1 MANKFLNGIAVTGD
15 GSVTGK
21 LSADNFELT
30 SGTHH
35 LTFTES
41 ADDWSILNAGQS
53 NGIVIWNGTSG
64 IDFLYDSAVKTTI
77 DTNGLKVFGT
87 SRATGLIVTPENII
101 AGEGG
106 GGVALTVNDGYG
118 NANVTFNH
126 VSGTPEQ
133 NGNSFRIET
142 NTDSSTGAVMTF
154 EISEG
159 VSSGVAIQTAE
170 VFRLEP
176 SGPKVRVVGGGILH
190 LERDDT
196 GIVDGN
202 PLGRIKFGGDDPV
215 NGTFN
220 HGAEIKG
227 EAAGTWSTDNYPTE
241 LQFYTTLDDT
251 SLIALKLDKNQNTH
265 LTGNLNLAGG
275 NIFNSTGDLTIQN
288 NAGAQFDIKSN
299 QGVRLYIDANGDD
312 TVHKFEILSNTD
324 TYDAGNVV
332 ASVDQSGNAT
342 FAGQVTIP
350 ETPTADAHAAS
361 KKYVDDQITDGVD
374 VAKRLEVTVK
384 NKSGGELTKGTVVH
398 ASPSANPPSGNVIEV
413 VAADANDSTAMP
425 ALGILNET
433 IADEAEG
440 KAVMFGS
447 VTGID
452 TSSFNVGDELYVSTT
467 VGTLTETKPTAIDE
481 QVQKIGVVIKSHASS
496 GHIKVFGAGRSN
508 DVPNFVERDI
518 TFGAAVNISSD
529 LSAAQTIDY
538 PLVISSKDDH
548 NNINQLGGEGV
559 GIQFKIAGNDETV
572 PGNSFLGASIAA
584 IRKSAVDSD
593 SNTDLAFFTSQN
605 DETLDEAF
613 RVNSDGDFGIGTGST
628 ITGKFNSYITAD
640 RQITHNG
647 NGGDL
652 SVISDNG
659 TTPVFYVKGTGSADL
674 VNVFD
679 NTTEVFTIKD
689 GGYVGLNE
697 NNPTSR
703 LHIHHTEDDTDQDLP
718 GSFAMEIDGNFTGT
732 NTITTGN
739 DREQGALYI
748 DVDSSSTGGDTS
760 DEHRVYGI
768 YSDTTFSGTADQAVS
783 IYGRAEQNTTTAN
796 SSSYVIGVEGV
807 AVTDGGADFSVSSIA
822 GVWGEVS
829 MQDSTPVTNS
839 YGGYF
844 KNMVSASRIGATT
857 TSYGLYSEVEINS
870 SSDFTNIKGARVAID
885 VNTDDFTASTIQGLE
900 IIYTGTSLIPS
911 ATNIW
916 SIYSGSDIKSYHK
929 GSFGIGRA
937 FPEVALHVGPTALV
951 ADYDPTETVITVSDT
966 TNGAGF
972 VIRGASPYTWFDVS
986 GGGTGQIFLDSTS
999 FDIYSGTPIDRTG
1012 GAGDTKGT
1020 SRLHVASD
1028 GKIGINDTN
1037 PTYQLSVYNANTNV
1051 ISEFVSGDNQAWIS
1065 VQDDDSGT
1073 YGALFGT
1080 DTDAGHNIVL
1090 ASNSAV
1096 KRLVVDTS
1104 GNVGIGALD
1113 VDSLLHIESTSD
1125 AASPIFTIES
1135 DNAKKI
1141 ELGVVRSAGGT
1152 APNTSFLAFDGDF
1165 RFITG
1170 SGTTNEAIRIDSD
1183 GNLGVGED
1191 NPDAKIHVLQTVD
1204 TKGIRISSST
1214 VQPELTLIDDATG
1227 DYFGIGHN
1235 RSASLLHFEHNN
1247 TSLMY
1252 LSHDGNLGIGTNDID
1267 GKLHVVGDYG
1277 NWKINGYGGMYFN
1290 NSSDT
1295 NNTRY
1300 IHPRSN
1306 GDLSIGRGLTAN
1318 LTSTDPDKYFTTD
1331 TDQLTLEAGGG
1342 IIFNDYGSGS
1352 NTGTVAYNLAVDSSG
1367 NIIENSANTR
1377 SIFVAT
1383 STDTTTDVNA
1393 TTTVNWNSE
1402 DIKDSGYTH
1411 SETTDPDE
1419 ITITQAGTYKIYSAI
1434 TYNTTVQRANV
1445 VLEILV
1451 NGTATTARG
1460 AGGYVRSDSGHNT
1473 GTTIVEDYV
1482 TISANDVIKIQT
1494 IQEAAG
1500 GTANLISSQSK
1511 LIIEKL
1517 TGLTLSTTNANTLGG
1532 LGATDFVA
1540 VAGDTMTGALSI
1552 NEGGAT
1558 IKKTNST
1565 SFQPVLTIE
1574 ELADEGST
1582 ETLTIKNSNDRDI
1595 GIKLETGGGF
1605 HHIWQDSNSDDPL
1618 IISAAGNNRANDSTI
1633 IFHQDHSV
1641 EIPNNTLNLGG
1652 QSAGTRHIKMD
1663 SGSASTAN
1671 SYIGN
1676 YLGGTYLS
1684 TNYYYASG
1692 HNSDVATQRSMEM
1705 FMDVNDV
1712 HFATMPAGN
1721 PGTRTRILT
1730 IDGAEARVGI
1740 GTDNPITK
1748 LNVVGNVSVS
1758 ATKAYRMYN
1767 AANNAWGE
1775 MSFIEADNRI
1785 QFNRGIQNSG
1795 VDWRLSENSADS
1807 YVCANEADFGI
1818 GTTTPNSKLQ
1828 VAGGIQMAD
1837 DTDAASASKVG
1848 TMRYRTGTEYVEV
1861 NGKNLVYKGDFSKDE
1876 GWTKGTGWSIDGG
1889 VAKSDG
1895 TQTADSYLN
1904 QTSNLVQPVYNK
1916 IYKCMFTVSNRTAG
1930 LVGPNV
1936 AGYHNSLVD
1945 SNGAHTVYVNVTN
1958 VNSNTVMYLQANA
1971 SFVGHVDNFQVY
1983 EVEEKSASYA
1993 DMCMQ
1998 TGSGTY
2004 EWVNIV
2010 QNIY

>member
-15 GSVTGK
+15 GTVTGK

-30 SGTHH
+30 SGDHH

-41 ADDWSILNAGQS
+41 SSDWSILNASQS
-53 NGIVIWNGTSG
+53 NGIIIWDGTG
-64 IDFLYDSAVKTTI
+64 GVDILYANAVKTTV
-77 DTNGLKVFGT
+77 DSAGLKVFGT
-87 SRATGLIVTPENII
+87 SRATGLIVTPSNII

-106 GGVALTVNDGYG
+106 GGVALTINDGYG
-118 NANVTFNH
+118 NANLTFNH
-126 VSGTPEQ
+126 VSGVPEQ
-133 NGNSFRIET
+133 DGNSFRIET
-142 NTDSSTGAVMTF
+142 NTDSSSNAAMVF
-154 EISEG
+154 EISQN
-159 VSSGVAIQTAE
+159 VSSGVAIQTTE

-176 SGPKVRVVGGGILH
+176 SGAKVRATGGGILH

-196 GIVDGN
+196 SIVDGN

-220 HGAEIKG
+220 HGAEIRG
-227 EAAGTWSTDNYPTE
+227 EAAGTWSADNYPTE
-241 LQFYTTLDDT
+241 LQFYTTFDDT
-251 SLIALKLDKNQNTH
+251 SLIALKLDKNQNTY
-265 LTGNLNLAGG
+265 LSGNLNLAGG
-275 NIFNSTGDLTIQN
+275 NIYNSTGDFIIQN
-288 NAGAQFDIKSN
+288 NAGAKFDLKSN
-299 QGVRLYIDANGDD
+299 QGIRLFIDSNGDD
-312 TVHKFEILSNTD
+312 TVHLFEILANTD
-324 TYDAGNVV
+324 AYDANSVV
-332 ASVDQSGNAT
+332 ASVSQLGNAVFT
-342 FAGQVTIP
+342 G
-350 ETPTADAHAAS
+350 
-361 KKYVDDQITDGVD
+361 D
-374 VAKRLEVTVK
+374 VSSSTV
-384 NKSGGELTKGTVVH
+384 N
-398 ASPSANPPSGNVIEV
+398 
-413 VAADANDSTAMP
+413 
-425 ALGILNET
+425 
-433 IADEAEG
+433 
-440 KAVMFGS
+440 
-447 VTGID
+447 
-452 TSSFNVGDELYVSTT
+452 
-467 VGTLTETKPTAIDE
+467 
-481 QVQKIGVVIKSHASS
+481 
-496 GHIKVFGAGRSN
+496 SN
-508 DVPNFVERDI
+508 
-518 TFGAAVNISSD
+518 AVNITSD
-529 LSAAQTIDY
+529 LSAASTIDY
-538 PLVISSKDDH
+538 PLIISSKDDD
-548 NNINQLGGEGV
+548 NNINQLGEEGV
-559 GIQFKIAGNDETV
+559 GIQFKIAGNDDTV
-572 PGNSFLGASIAA
+572 PGNSVLGASIAA
-584 IRKSAVDSD
+584 IRESGADDDS
-593 SNTDLAFFTSQN
+593 STALGFFITQN

-613 RVNSDGDFGIGTGST
+613 RVNSS
-628 ITGKFNSYITAD
+628 
-640 RQITHNG
+640 
-647 NGGDL
+647 
-652 SVISDNG
+652 
-659 TTPVFYVKGTGSADL
+659 
-674 VNVFD
+674 
-679 NTTEVFTIKD
+679 
-689 GGYVGLNE
+689 GYVGLNV

-718 GSFAMEIDGNFTGT
+718 GSFAMEIDANFTGT
-732 NTITTGN
+732 NATTS

-748 DVDSSSTGGDTS
+748 DLDSSSTGGDEA
-760 DEHRVYGI
+760 DEHRVYGV
-768 YSDTTFSGTADQAVS
+768 YSDTRFSGTADKAIAV
-783 IYGRAEQNTTTAN
+783 YGQAEQNSNAESTSTA
-796 SSSYVIGVEGV
+796 YVAGVQGIG
-807 AVTDGGADFSVSSIA
+807 VTDGGADTLVSNVI
-822 GVWGEVS
+822 GVWGEAS
-829 MQDSTPVTNS
+829 MQDATPVTNS

-844 KNMVSASRIGATT
+844 KNYVVANRTGATT
-857 TSYGLYSEVEINS
+857 TTYGSYSEVEINS

-885 VNTDDFTASTIQGLE
+885 VNTNDFTAASIQGLD
-900 IIYTGTSLIPS
+900 IVFTGVSNIPA
-911 ATNIW
+911 ATNTW
-916 SIYSGSDIKSYHK
+916 AIYSAYDIQSYHK
-929 GSFGIGRA
+929 GNFGIDRPT
-937 FPEVALHVGPTALV
+937 PEVALHVGPTALIST
-951 ADYDPTETVITVSDT
+951 YNPTETVIAVSDT
-966 TNGAGF
+966 TNGAGI
-972 VIRGASPYTWFDVS
+972 VIRGGSPYTWFDCS
-986 GGGTGQIFLDSTS
+986 GGGTGQIFLDNQS
-999 FDIYSGTPIDRTG
+999 FDIYSGIPVDRSGTG
-1012 GAGDTKGT
+1012 SDTKGY
-1020 SRLHVASD
+1020 SRLHINSD
-1028 GKIGINDTN
+1028 GKIGINDTD
-1037 PTYQLSVYNANTNV
+1037 PTYQLSIYTPTSNV
-1051 ISEFVSGDNQAWIS
+1051 VSEFVSGDNQAWIS

-1080 DTDAGHNIVL
+1080 DTDAGHDIVL
-1090 ASNSAV
+1090 ADSSAV
-1096 KRLVVDTS
+1096 KRLVVDAS
-1104 GNVGIGALD
+1104 GNVGIGALE

-1125 AASPIFTIES
+1125 AVSPIFTIEN
-1135 DNAKKI
+1135 DNAKQI
-1141 ELGVVRSAGGT
+1141 ELGVVRSVGGT
-1152 APNTSFLAFDGDF
+1152 APDTSFLAFDGDF

-1170 SGTTNEAIRIDSD
+1170 SGTTTEVIRIDSD

-1191 NPDAKIHVLQTVD
+1191 DPEAKIHVKQTAD
-1204 TKGIRISSST
+1204 TKGIRISSGT
-1214 VQPELTLIDDATG
+1214 VQPELTLIDDVTG

-1267 GKLHVVGDYG
+1267 GKLHVVGTFG

-1306 GDLSIGRGLTAN
+1306 GNLSIGRGLTAN
-1318 LTSTDPDKYFTTD
+1318 LTSTDPNKYFTTA
-1331 TDQLTLEAGGG
+1331 TDQLTIEADGG

-1383 STDTTTDVNA
+1383 STDTTTNVNN
-1393 TTTVNWNSE
+1393 TTTINWNSE

-1411 SETTDPDE
+1411 SDTTDPDE

-1494 IQEAAG
+1494 IREAAS

-1540 VAGDTMTGALSI
+1540 VAGDTMTGALAI
-1552 NEGGAT
+1552 NEGGAS
-1558 IKKTNST
+1558 IKKTNSG
-1565 SFQPVLTIE
+1565 SFEPVLTIE

-1595 GIKLETGGGF
+1595 GIKLETSGGF
-1605 HHIWQDSNSDDPL
+1605 HHIWQDSNSDDSL
-1618 IISAAGNNRANDSTI
+1618 IISAAGYNRANDSTI
-1633 IFHQDHSV
+1633 IFNQDHSV

-1652 QSAGTRHIKMD
+1652 QSTGTRHIKMD
-1663 SGSASTAN
+1663 SGSASSAN

-1676 YLGGTYLS
+1676 YLGGTYLA

-1692 HNSDVATQRSMEM
+1692 HDSDVDTLRSMEM
-1705 FMDVNDV
+1705 FMDVNDI
-1712 HFATMPAGN
+1712 HFSAMPAAS
-1721 PGTRTRILT
+1721 PGSRTRILT
-1730 IDGAEARVGI
+1730 IDGVEARVGVAN
-1740 GTDNPITK
+1740 DSPSS
-1748 LNVVGNVSVS
+1748 LLHVGNSS
-1758 ATKAYRMYN
+1758 GATAYQSGNDGIIVERGGR
-1767 AANNAWGE
+1767 AAIN
-1775 MSFIEADNRI
+1775 F
-1785 QFNRGIQNSG
+1785 
-1795 VDWRLSENSADS
+1795 L
-1807 YVCANEADFGI
+1807 
-1818 GTTTPNSKLQ
+1818 TPNTSDAYIFFADPESGNAGYFGYEHANDNMVFKSSGDFYFTGGNVGVGPSDPKSKLD
-1828 VAGGIQMAD
+1828 VDGGVKIGD
-1837 DTDAASASKVG
+1837 DTDAASADKVG
-1848 TMRYRTGTEYVEV
+1848 TIRYRTGTEYVEV

-1895 TQTADSYLN
+1895 TQTTDSYLN

-1945 SNGAHTVYVNVTN
+1945 SNGEHTVYVNVTN